1 LAQVLSE
8 FFAMGGYA
16 AYVWPAFGFA
26 AVVLL
31 AVLAQSWHA
40 AGRRDA
46 ELEQL
51 RGVVRPDQGGEAKAT
66 VVRRPTRAAPVPEAG
81 SGGSGGE

>member
-1 LAQVLSE
+1 
-8 FFAMGGYA
+8 MGGYA

-26 AVVLL
+26 AIVLL

-40 AGRRDA
+40 AGRREA

-51 RGVVRPDQGGEAKAT
+51 RGLVRPDQGGQSDQGGEAKAT
-66 VVRRPTRAAPVPEAG
+66 VVRRPTRSGPVPQAG
-81 SGGSGGE
+81 SGGTGSE